1 MQISFDTNQHR
12 TGTKAHMIEQQGVYG
27 GALNYRKK
35 KRPFRKNKAVHL
47 ILRSGQLTGSRSLLK
62 NGRQKKIGKLLQDK
76 AKQHGAKLYKYS
88 VNSNHIH
95 ALIRFAT
102 RDLQTAFLR
111 DLSGTMAKRIKRAF
125 NIKELWDARPFTRI
139 VRSKSFKA
147 IESYIEKNQKEADGT
162 WAYRPRPLSE
172 LEKFLNK
179 FEARFSTA

>member
-1 MQISFDTNQHR
+1 MED
-12 TGTKAHMIEQQGVYG
+12 K
-27 GALNYRKK
+27 
-35 KRPFRKNKAVHL
+35 
-47 ILRSGQLTGSRSLLK
+47 
-62 NGRQKKIGKLLQDK
+62 RQKKIAKLLEDK

-102 RDLQTAFLR
+102 RELQTAFLR
-111 DLSGTMAKRIKRAF
+111 DLTGTMAKRIKRAF
-125 NIKELWDARPFTRI
+125 KLKQLWDARPFTRI
-139 VRSKSFKA
+139 VKSRVFKA
-147 IESYIEKNQKEADGT
+147 IEAYIEKNQKEADGT